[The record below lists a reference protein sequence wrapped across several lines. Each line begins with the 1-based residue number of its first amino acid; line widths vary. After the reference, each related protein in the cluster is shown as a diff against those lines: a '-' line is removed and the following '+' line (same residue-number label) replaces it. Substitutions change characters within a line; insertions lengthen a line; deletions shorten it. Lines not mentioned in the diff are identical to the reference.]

1 AATDAVETTP
11 AQVIARYPHDARA
24 FTQGLLYYAGA
35 LYESTG
41 LYGQS
46 TLRRVA
52 IADGAVLAQSRLPR
66 HYFGEGLARVDA
78 HLIQLTWQ
86 AGVAFVYDL
95 ATFARRGTLPY
106 SGEGWGLTWDG

>member
-1 AATDAVETTP
+1 MAAFCNTCSESCWIRMRPDRQVHRPRMRRPLARALLFLSVMVACSSALAATDAVETTP

-52 IADGAVLAQSRLPR
+52 IADGAVLAQSRL
-66 HYFGEGLARVDA
+66 
-78 HLIQLTWQ
+78 
-86 AGVAFVYDL
+86 
-95 ATFARRGTLPY
+95 
-106 SGEGWGLTWDG
+106 